1 MQIASSRMEQSRFV
15 PGIMLARASGLHPP
29 SLSDLMELMGA
40 ADWDRQ
46 WTDDVQLELHRVQVG
61 TALFHEGAKAKYTYV
76 VRCGTFKSI
85 RTAEDG
91 YEQVLAFTGP
101 GEVLGFDAVH
111 LGQHPVSAVA
121 LESATAYALPIRGL
135 SDLRRHVP
143 AFDEI
148 LLTALSR
155 QMSHASDIA
164 EVMAAVAAE
173 VRLARFIVQMSTRL
187 AERGQSPY
195 RMHLRMCRR
204 DIASHLGVAH
214 ETVSRS
220 FSALAQCGLV
230 RIDNRELEIMNLEGL
245 RELSRST
252 RGLVS

>member
-1 MQIASSRMEQSRFV
+1 MEIASRAMEQLRYAPGALPARPSWSR
-15 PGIMLARASGLHPP
+15 PP
-29 SLSDLMELMGA
+29 NLSDLMDLMGA
-40 ADWDRQ
+40 TDWDRG
-46 WTDDVQLELHRVQVG
+46 WTDDIQLELHRAQVG
-61 TALFHEGAKAKYTYV
+61 MALFHEGAKAKYTYV
-76 VRCGTFKSI
+76 VRVGTFKCI

-111 LGQHPVSAVA
+111 LGVHPVSAIA
-121 LESATAYALPIRGL
+121 LETATAFALPIRGL
-135 SDLRRHVP
+135 SDLRHQVP
-143 AFDEI
+143 AFDEA
-148 LLTALSR
+148 LLAALSR

-173 VRLARFIVQMSTRL
+173 VRLARFIVQLSTRL

-220 FSALAQCGLV
+220 FSALAESGLV
-230 RIDNRELEIMNLEGL
+230 HIDNRELEILNLPAL
-245 RELSRST
+245 RELSKST
-252 RGLVS
+252 RGLVE